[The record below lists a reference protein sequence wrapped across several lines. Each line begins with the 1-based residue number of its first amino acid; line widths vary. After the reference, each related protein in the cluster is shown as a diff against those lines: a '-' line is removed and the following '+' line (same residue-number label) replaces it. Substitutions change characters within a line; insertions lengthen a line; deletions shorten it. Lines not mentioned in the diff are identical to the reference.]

1 MNTQRTPQ
9 TNLLGNTA
17 AEELHVFTFELA
29 KYLNLFAQLKEN
41 GGQFKKKKKEIAQIA
56 DQVHRIYNIGFTKRP
71 PVPAD
76 PTAVCLAAAAPVG
89 PVLTNRGKC
98 FVLKPRWENKKHRA
112 LFKKTTKPAR
122 RDNLNVSYRSG
133 NVTTF
138 LFLCYNYNVHF
149 LQISLRH
156 NTAQTQTQLF

>member
-29 KYLNLFAQLKEN
+29 GYLNLFAQLKEN
-41 GGQFKKKKKEIAQIA
+41 GGRFEKKRKKKKKKETTQIA

-76 PTAVCLAAAAPVG
+76 PTAACLAAAAPVG
-89 PVLTNRGKC
+89 PGL
-98 FVLKPRWENKKHRA
+98 
-112 LFKKTTKPAR
+112 
-122 RDNLNVSYRSG
+122 D
-133 NVTTF
+133 
-138 LFLCYNYNVHF
+138 
-149 LQISLRH
+149 
-156 NTAQTQTQLF
+156 